1 MNRLDQLLE
10 QQGRPTLRGWPWLIM
25 ALLAAFLIW
34 AYVATLERVVVAE
47 GEVAPQ
53 GRVKVIQHLEG
64 GVIEAFHVAEGDRVA
79 SGDPLVS
86 LNIAAA
92 GLNRSEIDTALAA
105 RRVTAIRL
113 AAEADGSV
121 PDFATAGADRRAPL
135 VAAELAVF
143 VARRAELDSEI
154 VVLQEQQ
161 ARLDRELEES
171 KAKRHAIQENLSLAG
186 RELELVTA
194 LFEEKLVAELK
205 VLNAQQTV
213 TRLAG
218 ELDVH
223 NRVINTRQSKRTESE
238 AVIVQAKARF
248 YRRAR
253 EEAAL
258 NQAEIAG
265 LEERLKLASDQAR
278 RATIRSPIDG
288 EVKNLRYHTV
298 GGVVTPG
305 DAILQIVPVSGQLVI
320 DAELAPADRGL
331 VASGLAANVKITA
344 YDFIRYGGLEGTVTH
359 LAPDTSTTDS
369 GDSFYRLVVTTEKA
383 YLGNDPNQN
392 QITPGM
398 DAIVEIKVGSQ
409 SVLDFLLRPVL
420 KTRDEAFREP

>member
-92 GLNRSEIDTALAA
+92 GLNRSEIETALAA

-121 PDFATAGADRRAPL
+121 PDFAAAGADRRAPL
-135 VAAELAVF
+135 VAAELAVY
-143 VARRAELDSEI
+143 VARRAELNSEI
-154 VVLQEQQ
+154 AVLQEQQ

-171 KAKRHAIQENLSLAG
+171 MAKRHAIQENLSLAG

-194 LFEEKLVAELK
+194 LFEEKLVAELN

-238 AVIVQAKARF
+238 AVIAQAKARF

-265 LEERLKLASDQAR
+265 VEERLKLASDQAR

-305 DAILQIVPVSGQLVI
+305 DPILQIVPVSGQLVI

-369 GDSFYRLVVTTEKA
+369 GDSFYRLVVTTEQA

-409 SVLDFLLRPVL
+409 SVLDYLLRPVL

>member
-10 QQGRPTLRGWPWLIM
+10 QKGRPTLRGWPWLIM

-92 GLNRSEIDTALAA
+92 GLNRSEIETALAA

-154 VVLQEQQ
+154 AVLQEQQ

-238 AVIVQAKARF
+238 AVIAQAKARF

-265 LEERLKLASDQAR
+265 VEERLKLASDQAR
-278 RATIRSPIDG
+278 RATIRYWQADYASLLADFSDVASAEG
-288 EVKNLRYHTV
+288 AENLS
-298 GGVVTPG
+298 
-305 DAILQIVPVSGQLVI
+305 LQLVI
-320 DAELAPADRGL
+320 ANAAYRVGFTAPVERVQLLGAL
-331 VASGLAANVKITA
+331 
-344 YDFIRYGGLEGTVTH
+344 
-359 LAPDTSTTDS
+359 DS
-369 GDSFYRLVVTTEKA
+369 AIGA
-383 YLGNDPNQN
+383 YLGVLQDS
-392 QITPGM
+392 PGHR
-398 DAIVEIKVGSQ
+398 DAAYNYEY
-409 SVLDFLLRPVL
+409 LLRLRADVAAGAELPRSRQSLHGQEGESPEDAQLEDIKIYVPVQ
-420 KTRDEAFREP
+420 REVDPEMDEAPTIGAGGRIRRRG

>member
-92 GLNRSEIDTALAA
+92 GLNRSEIETALAA

-121 PDFATAGADRRAPL
+121 PDFAAAGADRRAPL

-154 VVLQEQQ
+154 AVLQEQQ

-238 AVIVQAKARF
+238 AVIAQAKARF

-305 DAILQIVPVSGQLVI
+305 DPILQIVPVSGQLVI

-369 GDSFYRLVVTTEKA
+369 GDSFYRLVVTTEQA

>member
-92 GLNRSEIDTALAA
+92 GLNRSEIETALAA

-121 PDFATAGADRRAPL
+121 PNFAAAGADRRAPL

-154 VVLQEQQ
+154 AVLQEQQ

-238 AVIVQAKARF
+238 ALIAQAKARF

-305 DAILQIVPVSGQLVI
+305 DPILQIVPVSGQLVI

-369 GDSFYRLVVTTEKA
+369 GDSFYRLVVTTEQT

>member
-92 GLNRSEIDTALAA
+92 GLNRSEIETALAA

-121 PDFATAGADRRAPL
+121 PNFAAAGADRRAPL

-154 VVLQEQQ
+154 AVLQEQQ
-161 ARLDRELEES
+161 ARLDRELEEA
-171 KAKRHAIQENLSLAG
+171 KAKRHAIQENLSLAV
-186 RELELVTA
+186 RELELVTS

-238 AVIVQAKARF
+238 AVIVQARARF

-305 DAILQIVPVSGQLVI
+305 DPILQIVPVSGQLVI
-320 DAELAPADRGL
+320 DAGLAPADRGL

-369 GDSFYRLVVTTEKA
+369 GDSFYRLVVTTEQA

-409 SVLDFLLRPVL
+409 SVLDYLLRPVL

>member
-92 GLNRSEIDTALAA
+92 GLNRSEIETALAA

-113 AAEADGSV
+113 AAEADGLV
-121 PDFATAGADRRAPL
+121 PDFAAAGADRRAPL

-238 AVIVQAKARF
+238 AVIAQARARF

-265 LEERLKLASDQAR
+265 LEERLKVASDQAR

-305 DAILQIVPVSGQLVI
+305 DPILQIVPVSGQLVI

-369 GDSFYRLVVTTEKA
+369 GDSFYRLVVTTEQT

>member
-1 MNRLDQLLE
+1 
-10 QQGRPTLRGWPWLIM
+10 
-25 ALLAAFLIW
+25 
-34 AYVATLERVVVAE
+34 
-47 GEVAPQ
+47 
-53 GRVKVIQHLEG
+53 
-64 GVIEAFHVAEGDRVA
+64 
-79 SGDPLVS
+79 
-86 LNIAAA
+86 
-92 GLNRSEIDTALAA
+92 
-105 RRVTAIRL
+105 VT
-113 AAEADGSV
+113 S
-121 PDFATAGADRRAPL
+121 
-135 VAAELAVF
+135 
-143 VARRAELDSEI
+143 
-154 VVLQEQQ
+154 
-161 ARLDRELEES
+161 
-171 KAKRHAIQENLSLAG
+171 
-186 RELELVTA
+186 

-238 AVIVQAKARF
+238 AVIAQAKARF

-265 LEERLKLASDQAR
+265 VEERLKLASDQAR

-305 DAILQIVPVSGQLVI
+305 DPILQIVPVSGQLVI

-344 YDFIRYGGLEGTVTH
+344 YDFIRYGGLQGTVTH

-369 GDSFYRLVVTTEKA
+369 GDSFYRLVVTTEQA

>member
-92 GLNRSEIDTALAA
+92 GLNRSEIETALAA

-121 PDFATAGADRRAPL
+121 PNFAAAGADRRAPL

-154 VVLQEQQ
+154 AVLQEQQ

-238 AVIVQAKARF
+238 AVIAQAKARF

-305 DAILQIVPVSGQLVI
+305 DPILQIVPVSGQLVI

-369 GDSFYRLVVTTEKA
+369 GDSFYRLVVTTEQT

>member
-92 GLNRSEIDTALAA
+92 GLNRSEIETALAA

-121 PDFATAGADRRAPL
+121 PNFAAAGADRRAPL
-135 VAAELAVF
+135 VAAELAVY

-154 VVLQEQQ
+154 AVLQEQQ

-238 AVIVQAKARF
+238 AVIAQAKARF

-305 DAILQIVPVSGQLVI
+305 DPILQIVPVSGQLVI

-369 GDSFYRLVVTTEKA
+369 GDSFYRLVVTTEQA

-409 SVLDFLLRPVL
+409 SVLDYLLRPVL

>member
-10 QQGRPTLRGWPWLIM
+10 QKGRPTLRGWPWLIM

-92 GLNRSEIDTALAA
+92 GLNRSEIETALAA
-105 RRVTAIRL
+105 RHVTAIRL

-121 PDFATAGADRRAPL
+121 PDFAAAGADRRARL

-143 VARRAELDSEI
+143 VARWAELDSEI
-154 VVLQEQQ
+154 LVLQEQQ

-171 KAKRHAIQENLSLAG
+171 KAKRRAIEENLSLAG
-186 RELELVTA
+186 RELELVTS
-194 LFEEKLVAELK
+194 LFEEKLVAGLK

-238 AVIVQAKARF
+238 AVIAQAKARF

-305 DAILQIVPVSGQLVI
+305 DPILQIVPVSGQLVI

-344 YDFIRYGGLEGTVTH
+344 YDFIRYGGLAGVVTH

-369 GDSFYRLVVTTEKA
+369 GDSFYRLVVTTEQT

>member
-10 QQGRPTLRGWPWLIM
+10 QKGRPTLRGWPWLIM

-92 GLNRSEIDTALAA
+92 GLNRSEIETALAA

-121 PDFATAGADRRAPL
+121 PDFAMAGADRRAPL

-171 KAKRHAIQENLSLAG
+171 KAKRHAIEENLSLAG

-238 AVIVQAKARF
+238 AVIAQARARF

-253 EEAAL
+253 EEAAV